1 LTNFLV
7 NKKILCLDKSIK
19 NYNLLLLSIN
29 YYINLFVIDSYTRRL
44 FFRLGLVEKD
54 ISYDELQDF
63 ISSNIPNNTK
73 IYQEFHALIVVHCK
87 NVCKKS
93 PSCSMC
99 VLKPHCKFFLDSSQ
113 SN

>member
-1 LTNFLV
+1 MIGYIY
-7 NKKILCLDKSIK
+7 KK

-29 YYINLFVIDSYTRRL
+29 YCKDISVIYFDKRKLFY
-44 FFRLGLVEKD
+44 RLGLVEKD

-63 ISSNIPNNTK
+63 ITLNLPNNTK

-93 PSCSMC
+93 PSCAIC
-99 VLKPHCKFFLDSSQ
+99 VLKPHCKFFLDSF
-113 SN
+113 